1 MPGTIFSC
9 KLAAVDSWVRVFIH
23 LLRENREK
31 GMDTYLLHLLGQV
44 HKCSSGGWC
53 RAEIVRCED
62 MVRVVDWGIE
72 QWISNV
78 RLFRQLPD
86 QCLVVPVQAVS
97 LHLPLVA

>member
-1 MPGTIFSC
+1 MQGEGLTV
-9 KLAAVDSWVRVFIH
+9 A
-23 LLRENREK
+23 LLRGK
-31 GMDTYLLHLLGQV
+31 T
-44 HKCSSGGWC
+44 SGGWC